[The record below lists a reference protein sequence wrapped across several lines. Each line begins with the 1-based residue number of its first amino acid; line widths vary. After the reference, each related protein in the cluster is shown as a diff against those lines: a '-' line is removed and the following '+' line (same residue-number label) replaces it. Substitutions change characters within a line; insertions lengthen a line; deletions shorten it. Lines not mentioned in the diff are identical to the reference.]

1 MVCVVVCAG
10 ARTQRKS
17 VAATQISLHRLR
29 NSRHAVPKLIFP
41 FYSVVPFFLKFFF
54 KLGSFVSPSL
64 QSGSKELVSHCCLL
78 SFVWISVD
86 ALERQAGRESERT
99 GPWVWQMPSSIIPVW
114 SPQWS
119 GAIVCSRQ
127 TPRKSRWRSADS
139 AGLDYSLWSAYT
151 NMFFSTWFNLN
162 HLSCFSFGVPWH

>member
-1 MVCVVVCAG
+1 MVCVVVCSG

-17 VAATQISLHRLR
+17 GAATPISLHRLR
-29 NSRHAVPKLIFP
+29 NSRHAVPKLSRFQP
-41 FYSVVPFFLKFFF
+41 GVPFFLSWGPLWVFLSSRARRSWRLIVVCYHLF
-54 KLGSFVSPSL
+54 
-64 QSGSKELVSHCCLL
+64 ELPWTRL
-78 SFVWISVD
+78 S
-86 ALERQAGRESERT
+86 AKQAGREGERA

-139 AGLDYSLWSAYT
+139 AGLDYSLWSVYT
-151 NMFFSTWFNLN
+151 NMLFSTWFNLN
-162 HLSCFSFGVPWH
+162 HLCCFCFAVPWH